1 MYGKNYFQEQC
12 KRLDVDERLARK
24 VGIKLAPLLE
34 RATEKDALINKKLQE
49 YRKEMVRYRL
59 ENILLINRLFFDK
72 IKKELELEL
81 REISLLFLIHYLFM
95 VEGPFLLQVDV
106 IIYVLI
112 AGGVKYRK
120 VLRKNVV
127 SFSDLEHVRLKDKLR
142 FLEENDLRIISKD
155 CDRILRNHIA
165 HQTYKIDD
173 LGTVRLKGRRRKILF
188 DDLNSKYESL
198 RNIVNSIHVVLLNF
212 YYEKYVIG
220 LSPNA

>member
-12 KRLDVDERLARK
+12 ERLGVDERLARK

-95 VEGPFLLQVDV
+95 VEGPFLLQVNV

-120 VLRKNVV
+120 VLRKNVA

-142 FLEENDLRIISKD
+142 FLEGSFRGKTMGIVSLNLTFDL
-155 CDRILRNHIA
+155 
-165 HQTYKIDD
+165 T
-173 LGTVRLKGRRRKILF
+173 F
-188 DDLNSKYESL
+188 
-198 RNIVNSIHVVLLNF
+198 F
-212 YYEKYVIG
+212 
-220 LSPNA
+220 